1 MSFRDRVLAVGGRGQ
16 LRGKL
21 LNLMPVMSRS
31 GPEYDVGQLVT
42 YVNDACMVAPSMLL
56 TSGVT
61 WTGVDDNS
69 FDLTLVDRGNTV
81 TARVFVDDDGH
92 LVDFSTTDPYFTSP
106 KGLQQARWTTPAD
119 GWTWSPWAAR
129 CRGVRGPSGIC
140 GWQLLPWAGSGLRG
154 ARVQRGA
161 ADNTGRLGERWIAVI
176 ATG

>member
-21 LNLMPVMSRS
+21 LNLMPVMSGS

-42 YVNDACMVAPSMLL
+42 YVNNASMVAPSMLL

-61 WTGVDDNS
+61 WKGVDDNS

-106 KGLQQARWTTPAD
+106 KGLQQAA
-119 GWTWSPWAAR
+119 
-129 CRGVRGPSGIC
+129 GPRR
-140 GWQLLPWAGSGLRG
+140 PTAGP
-154 ARVQRGA
+154 
-161 ADNTGRLGERWIAVI
+161 GRLGPPDAEECADHLASAVGNFCHGPDL
-176 ATG
+176 AFEALEFNVAPQTTRAG

>member
-21 LNLMPVMSRS
+21 LNLMPVMSGS
-31 GPEYDVGQLVT
+31 GPEYDVGWLVT
-42 YVNDACMVAPSMLL
+42 YVNDASMVAPSMLL

-92 LVDFSTTDPYFTSP
+92 LVDFSTH
-106 KGLQQARWTTPAD
+106 
-119 GWTWSPWAAR
+119 
-129 CRGVRGPSGIC
+129 
-140 GWQLLPWAGSGLRG
+140 
-154 ARVQRGA
+154 
-161 ADNTGRLGERWIAVI
+161 
-176 ATG
+176 